1 MLVHDGDREIY
12 DQVNAL
18 TIKIA
23 GVTFSNPDGSRR
35 QTILRR
41 CKWHDEPY
49 AHTEDEVNLEFRPTE
64 FEGAPAV
71 EIWIEDD
78 NCEFHQIGYVPRE
91 YAAFFVSSMDY
102 YDGYYDFEVYG
113 GGNGKSYGASVTVHF
128 RNTPEDQRKYDE
140 AVTAEE
146 AAKKAA
152 AEAEAAVKEKTI
164 ALQRAAEEAREKPYR
179 RAFELFCLDYLR
191 VRHGGYVKV
200 TKSKQTSINIVDPSG
215 TRPLYQVFYYADEDT
230 ISVYT
235 HPNGDRMRPRAHGHR
250 VKRRLQVTSWPR
262 AIICGAALLALLYLL
277 IAYVLFY
284 PVG

>member
-78 NCEFHQIGYVPRE
+78 DCEFHQIGYVPKE
-91 YAAFFVSSMDY
+91 YAAFFTSSMDY
-102 YDGYYDFEVYG
+102 YDGYFDFEVYG

-128 RNTPEDQRKYDE
+128 RNSPEDQRKYDE
-140 AVTAEE
+140 AAAAEE
-146 AAKKAA
+146 AAKR
-152 AEAEAAVKEKTI
+152 AE
-164 ALQRAAEEAREKPYR
+164 EEAREKPYR
-179 RAFELFCLDYLR
+179 RAFELFCLDYPR
-191 VRHGGYVKV
+191 VRHGGYVKL
-200 TKSKQTSINIVDPSG
+200 TKSKQTSLNIVDPSG

-235 HPNGDRMRPRAHGHR
+235 HPNGDRMRPRAHGHCVR
-250 VKRRLQVTSWPR
+250 GHLQVTSWPR